1 MKDTGSSRHPSFL
14 TLPWPFRG
22 ASPVIQPKNTPYSRA
37 VLNRLE
43 QADAVVPEIW
53 PYEIANSIFVA
64 FSRRKR
70 ITEEQIGEYLQS
82 LKLLPIRIEHQD
94 LWTSVSLESLA
105 RKHGLAVYDAS
116 YLDLARRLGLP
127 LATADEPL
135 KKAAVGSGVKLV
147 EP

>member
-1 MKDTGSSRHPSFL
+1 MTSFVL
-14 TLPWPFRG
+14 D
-22 ASPVIQPKNTPYSRA
+22 ASVAFSWCFPGDPTENTPYSRA

-82 LKLLPIRIEHQD
+82 LKLLPIRVEHHD

-116 YLDLARRLGLP
+116 LSRPRTALGPAAGNRRR
-127 LATADEPL
+127 ATEKGGRRFRRQTRGTVTA
-135 KKAAVGSGVKLV
+135 
-147 EP
+147 